1 ILVANQNLPSTS
13 LWQLRASKKRL
24 KERGLKDYNEHQII
38 ETLIEM
44 QQLVENAEAQT
55 KKMRRIRQRSK
66 IHQKNITP
74 VEPIE
79 KQQRP
84 EN

>member
-1 ILVANQNLPSTS
+1 
-13 LWQLRASKKRL
+13 
-24 KERGLKDYNEHQII
+24 
-38 ETLIEM
+38 M

-84 EN
+84 ENLATPKIDGLLDVDVIQPFEDIQ